1 MRNTLLGD
9 TMKIMALLLAM
20 LALFAS
26 IATVKAQ
33 TIPGGKASVLVTFS
47 TIKADSSTSVR
58 VDESGAVS
66 VSVYCGLA
74 VESYTLALSSSSTI
88 KIQCTGSGIGLDF
101 TGEGNPEVLLQKD

>member
-1 MRNTLLGD
+1 MRNIVLLTLLFLLP
-9 TMKIMALLLAM
+9 LLLQ
-20 LALFAS
+20 
-26 IATVKAQ
+26 AQ
-33 TIPGGKASVLVTFS
+33 SIPGGKASVLVTFS
-47 TIKADSSTSVR
+47 TVKADSSISVR